1 MGDNSHFFGKSV
13 NMLGFFLKERQRNKH
28 WEIAVF
34 MFGFFDFFIKNI
46 ADAFPDAVSPRLNNH
61 TSGRGRILGHIG
73 FADNILIPLRIITG
87 SCVF

>member
-34 MFGFFDFFIKNI
+34 MFGFFDFFIKSQNGTLST
-46 ADAFPDAVSPRLNNH
+46 AGNAEKYNPFTDL
-61 TSGRGRILGHIG
+61 
-73 FADNILIPLRIITG
+73 
-87 SCVF
+87 